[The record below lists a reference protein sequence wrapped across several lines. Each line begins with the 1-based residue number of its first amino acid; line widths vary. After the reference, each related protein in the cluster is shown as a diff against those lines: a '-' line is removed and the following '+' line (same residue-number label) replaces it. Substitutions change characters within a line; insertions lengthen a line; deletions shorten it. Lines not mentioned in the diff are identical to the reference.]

1 MLDNFEKTACAVMI
15 RCFIE
20 DYGAIR
26 KIAILPCHLVYCRHI
41 WRSRGG
47 QLASPLPLLEP

>member
-1 MLDNFEKTACAVMI
+1 MLGNFEKTACAVMI